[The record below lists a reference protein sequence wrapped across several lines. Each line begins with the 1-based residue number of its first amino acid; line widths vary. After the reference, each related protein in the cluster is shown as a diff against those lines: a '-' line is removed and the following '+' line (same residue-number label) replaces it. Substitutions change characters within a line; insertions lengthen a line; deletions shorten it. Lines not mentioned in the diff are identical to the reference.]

1 MAGKYH
7 VMYDEVSKT
16 HCVYKDTGGKDWY
29 GLLIAEYVDKF
40 AAEFMCEMLNQNEVL
55 ETKE

>member
-1 MAGKYH
+1 MADKYH
-7 VMYDEVSKT
+7 VMYDEASKT

-40 AAEFMCEMLNQNEVL
+40 AAEFMCEMLNRNAAL